1 MEILTKDEYE
11 YADIRM
17 TEDDPHLWV
26 KTPKG
31 IINVFVGYNGRLNV
45 TLWSPCCET
54 TSPVTYYKFV
64 ANTHPPPHRE
74 IATNKRL

>member
-45 TLWSPCCET
+45 TLWSPHDKKVSKR
-54 TSPVTYYKFV
+54 TSRGKMQVTNIEV
-64 ANTHPPPHRE
+64 RN
-74 IATNKRL
+74 